1 MQTDKTDELKI
12 INTTK
17 DDLVDIF
24 WLFEQAMELQGK
36 KGYKVW
42 DNIDKIGLEKDI
54 ENRLQYKILKGKD
67 ILCIFSIQHN
77 DPYIWRDRDKMMQ
90 FICIEL
96 L

>member
-67 ILCIFSIQHN
+67 ILLHFQHST
-77 DPYIWRDRDKMMQ
+77 
-90 FICIEL
+90 
-96 L
+96 